1 MEYTEKAIKTEKIF
15 EGKVIRVSVDTVEL
29 PNGKTSTR
37 EIVGHPG
44 GVGIIA
50 VNENRQ
56 AYMVRQYRR
65 PFDESVLEV
74 PAGKL
79 EYGEDPLS
87 CGIRE
92 LGEEAGV
99 HAENM
104 QHIGDYYV
112 SPGFCQEVIHL
123 YLATGLSPVRQHLD
137 EDEFLDVLM
146 YDLDDL
152 AEMVMKNEIHD
163 SKTAIAILKA
173 KNILG

>member
-1 MEYTEKAIKTEKIF
+1 MDYTEKTLKTEEIF
-15 EGKVIRVSVDTVEL
+15 DGKVIRVSVDTVEL
-29 PNGKTSTR
+29 PNGKTATR
-37 EIVGHPG
+37 ELVGHPG

-50 VNENRQ
+50 VTENRQ
-56 AYMVRQYRR
+56 VYMVRQYRR

-99 HAENM
+99 TAKNM

-112 SPGFCQEVIHL
+112 SPGFCREVIHL
-123 YLATGLSPVRQHLD
+123 YLATDLTPVKQHLD

-146 YDLDDL
+146 YDLDELID
-152 AEMVMKNEIHD
+152 MVMNNQIHD
-163 SKTAIAILKA
+163 AKTAIAILKA
-173 KNILG
+173 KSILK